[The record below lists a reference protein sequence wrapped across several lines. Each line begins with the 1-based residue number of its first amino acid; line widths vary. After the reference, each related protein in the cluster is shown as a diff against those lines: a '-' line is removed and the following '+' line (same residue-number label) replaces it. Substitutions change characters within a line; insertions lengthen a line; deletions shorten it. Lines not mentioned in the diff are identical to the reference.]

1 MLLCINYE
9 TFSLNKTLLSLNET
23 QKKPDLFISCLD
35 NSCPWGAFLS
45 GPHNVEREKK
55 SPLTI
60 IDTKRI
66 VDSGSLRL
74 QLLYIFIYHYFLDKL
89 SCLVYIFLAFLNLFS
104 AAQSPGYNVRSKP
117 QTHPRLTLHPHN
129 THDTF
134 HIRRG
139 IQQPHLLV
147 VIPQPPLWHYYKEI
161 RLPNG
166 RPQFESHQK
175 LF

>member
-1 MLLCINYE
+1 MLLCTNYE

-35 NSCPWGAFLS
+35 NSCPCRGAFLS

-66 VDSGSLRL
+66 LDSGSLRL

-89 SCLVYIFLAFLNLFS
+89 SCLVYIFSFLKSFFS
-104 AAQSPGYNVRSKP
+104 SPFSR
-117 QTHPRLTLHPHN
+117 
-129 THDTF
+129 
-134 HIRRG
+134 
-139 IQQPHLLV
+139 IQC
-147 VIPQPPLWHYYKEI
+147 
-161 RLPNG
+161 
-166 RPQFESHQK
+166 
-175 LF
+175 